1 MDATVEVGPAIFAS
15 TLTTIVVFVPLAFIQ
30 GLVGA
35 FFLPF
40 ALTVSFALVASL
52 VVALT
57 AVPVLGAYL
66 LRAGDMPKG
75 AVEDDI
81 AFVHE
86 TWMQRAYTPV
96 LKWALS
102 HKALTLGGA
111 AFITGLSLVLLTLIP
126 LTFSHRAMNDMCK

>member
-1 MDATVEVGPAIFAS
+1 M
-15 TLTTIVVFVPLAFIQ
+15 
-30 GLVGA
+30 
-35 FFLPF
+35 PF

-66 LRAGDMPKG
+66 LRPGDLPKAAGEEDMT
-75 AVEDDI
+75 
-81 AFVHE
+81 FVHE

-102 HKALTLGGA
+102 HKAMTLAGA
-111 AFITGLSLVLLTLIP
+111 AIITGASLALLTLIP
-126 LTFSHRAMNDMCK
+126 VNLFPTGGSRYVEIEVTMPPGTTAGPHSGGGYRDRRPRP